1 MFPSPVGEVSNLAG
15 VECPI
20 NSKLY
25 YKRNQDFFRS
35 RSADIGFWAQD
46 KVRLWRENTR
56 WMSLRGFFEGQECY
70 RDALYGSILEKI
82 YVAS

>member
-25 YKRNQDFFRS
+25 YNIAKIKVPACQCVEAISKPRCFS
-35 RSADIGFWAQD
+35 RFGGKSAESDYWTSAD
-46 KVRLWRENTR
+46 
-56 WMSLRGFFEGQECY
+56 Y
-70 RDALYGSILEKI
+70 
-82 YVAS
+82 

>member
-25 YKRNQDFFRS
+25 YK
-35 RSADIGFWAQD
+35 
-46 KVRLWRENTR
+46 LWQNYQQST
-56 WMSLRGFFEGQECY
+56 
-70 RDALYGSILEKI
+70 
-82 YVAS
+82 